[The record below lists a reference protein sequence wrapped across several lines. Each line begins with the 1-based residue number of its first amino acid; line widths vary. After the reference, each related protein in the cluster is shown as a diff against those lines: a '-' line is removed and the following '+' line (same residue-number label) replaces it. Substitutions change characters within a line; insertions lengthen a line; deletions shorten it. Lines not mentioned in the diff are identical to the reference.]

1 MKRISTQL
9 KRKNDKFI
17 LAGLSLSF
25 AVLGSVQGAFAQG
38 VYGEQDSLLPPE
50 VVPVD
55 PAIAARMSRNANANA
70 NTSHFDTTPETE
82 NVPGL
87 VPTYA
92 AGGAS
97 APNSYKQMQKAMND
111 SMHGRAA
118 MPTFPNNQQ
127 QLNQI
132 NANMPGQNPYLVP
145 MGTNPVPNQAAQ
157 DMANQNMVA
166 VNSPVSDG
174 PGFGQSQTLT
184 GGSTN
189 PMVRRDTR
197 RGGFS
202 NAFSSFP
209 GLMKIPTTFL
219 GPGIGFGGIAGGG
232 R

>member
-1 MKRISTQL
+1 MTQMKGL
-9 KRKNDKFI
+9 AKRK
-17 LAGLSLSF
+17 LAALPLSF
-25 AVLGSVQGAFAQG
+25 VLLGSISHGAFAQMSG
-38 VYGEQDSLLPPE
+38 LGMDQDSLLPPE

-55 PAIAARMSRNANANA
+55 PAVAARMARNQSHSQSSFDV
-70 NTSHFDTTPETE
+70 TSESE

-87 VPTYA
+87 VNTYQ
-92 AGGAS
+92 AGANNNN
-97 APNSYKQMQKAMND
+97 PYKQMHKAMND

-118 MPTFPNNQQ
+118 MPAFPNNQV

-132 NANMPGQNPYLVP
+132 NANMGGTNPYLVP

-166 VNSPVSDG
+166 VNSPISDG

-197 RGGFS
+197 RGGAS
-202 NAFSSFP
+202 NAFSSIP

-219 GPGIGFGGIAGGG
+219 GPGIGFGGFAGGG

>member
-1 MKRISTQL
+1 MKRTNIQTKRNAKL
-9 KRKNDKFI
+9 K
-17 LAGLSLSF
+17 LAALPLSF
-25 AVLGSVQGAFAQG
+25 VLLGSFVHGGSAQG
-38 VYGEQDSLLPPE
+38 LGMEQDSLLPPE

-55 PAIAARMSRNANANA
+55 PSIAARMMRNQAN
-70 NTSHFDTTPETE
+70 SVSSFDTTPETA

-87 VPTYA
+87 VPTYQ
-92 AGGAS
+92 AS
-97 APNSYKQMQKAMND
+97 AGNNPYKQMQKAMND

-118 MPTFPNNQQ
+118 MPAFPNNVN

-132 NANMPGQNPYLVP
+132 NANMPGRNPYLVP
-145 MGTNPVPNQAAQ
+145 MGTNPVPNQTAQ

-219 GPGIGFGGIAGGG
+219 GPGIGFGGFAGGG

>member
-1 MKRISTQL
+1 MKRTSRQL
-9 KRKNDKFI
+9 KGNAKLK
-17 LAGLSLSF
+17 LAVSLSF
-25 AVLGSVQGAFAQG
+25 VLLGSVSVSGAFAQSLG
-38 VYGEQDSLLPPE
+38 MDQDSLLPPE

-55 PAIAARMSRNANANA
+55 PAVSARMARNQSHA
-70 NTSHFDTTPETE
+70 TSSFDTTPETD

-87 VPTYA
+87 VPTYQ
-92 AGGAS
+92 AGQAS
-97 APNSYKQMQKAMND
+97 GNNPYKQMQKAMND

-118 MPTFPNNQQ
+118 MPAFPNNQAQ
-127 QLNQI
+127 MNQI
-132 NANMPGQNPYLVP
+132 NANMPGRNPYLVP
-145 MGTNPVPNQAAQ
+145 MGTNPVPNQVAQ

-174 PGFGQSQTLT
+174 PGFAQSQTLT

-202 NAFSSFP
+202 NAFSSIP

-219 GPGIGFGGIAGGG
+219 GPGIGFGGFAGGG

>member
-1 MKRISTQL
+1 MKRTSTQL
-9 KRKNDKFI
+9 KGNAKRK
-17 LAGLSLSF
+17 LAALSF
-25 AVLGSVQGAFAQG
+25 VLLGSASCVAQASAQA
-38 VYGEQDSLLPPE
+38 YMEQDSLLPPE

-55 PAIAARMSRNANANA
+55 PAVSARMMRNQ
-70 NTSHFDTTPETE
+70 SHSQSQFDVTPETE

-87 VPTYA
+87 VPTYQNGA
-92 AGGAS
+92 AS
-97 APNSYKQMQKAMND
+97 NPYKQMHKAMND

-118 MPTFPNNQQ
+118 MPAFPNNQA

-157 DMANQNMVA
+157 DLANQNMVA

-174 PGFGQSQTLT
+174 PGFSQSQTLT

-197 RGGFS
+197 RGGAS
-202 NAFSSFP
+202 NAFSSIP

-219 GPGIGFGGIAGGG
+219 GPGIGFGGFAGGG